1 MLKAGIPAKMIAR
14 FARISGYETAHR
26 IMYALSDSTSFYE
39 GFPPEE
45 NEVGFSLR
53 AWEVE
58 TEEDLDSR
66 SLVALHESI
75 LSADPSGR
83 EMRPE

>member
-1 MLKAGIPAKMIAR
+1 MQ
-14 FARISGYETAHR
+14 
-26 IMYALSDSTSFYE
+26 